1 MGDFADKTNF
11 FYILERQNLSCQPD
25 LNGLSLTKILPR
37 EIMITRTLEFKH
49 EDKYKALVKLTLP
62 LHLPRKS
69 LLYWVFE
76 GRIFCKI
83 SVYRINSYR
92 IVCSGA
98 FWSVATNCSLFHRQ
112 NVRLMETGRSVLQR
126 QGYGLNCFLAFANP
140 INSYS
145 WEEFKEA
152 YHF

>member
-11 FYILERQNLSCQPD
+11 FYILERQNLSRQPD
-25 LNGLSLTKILPR
+25 LNGLSLTKILSR

-69 LLYWVFE
+69 SLYWVFE
-76 GRIFCKI
+76 GRIFYEI
-83 SVYRINSYR
+83 SVYQINSYR

-98 FWSVATNCSLFHRQ
+98 F
-112 NVRLMETGRSVLQR
+112 
-126 QGYGLNCFLAFANP
+126 
-140 INSYS
+140 
-145 WEEFKEA
+145 
-152 YHF
+152 